1 MPVVPFIWLHSSL
14 NRGCLKITV
23 LDWMY
28 KTCTV
33 LCGPFKECPREILT
47 VCVTIPH
54 ITSIKGNC
62 PATCDMPFQ
71 WHPEGQ
77 LGKSYQCAGYLRMAR
92 LWSFSTC
99 HVWGSILT
107 TKRAGHGLCLKELRT
122 QQGRPRHQLA
132 TDHCPAINAKD
143 QPQLCWGSSHVKGY
157 TLQIWKHFTSVIIP
171 FIQLKKLRCRVAK
184 WLPQHHTTDRGIAWA
199 LTPGFL
205 TLRALFGFH
214 PQFYFSV
221 TKWDSF
227 FYSPATD
234 HLKGSCLSSLLENS
248 QFSKLKI

>member
-1 MPVVPFIWLHSSL
+1 MTPGGSAWEELPVCWVPEDGASL
-14 NRGCLKITV
+14 IIQYL
-23 LDWMY
+23 
-28 KTCTV
+28 
-33 LCGPFKECPREILT
+33 P
-47 VCVTIPH
+47 CV
-54 ITSIKGNC
+54 
-62 PATCDMPFQ
+62 
-71 WHPEGQ
+71 
-77 LGKSYQCAGYLRMAR
+77 R
-92 LWSFSTC
+92 LYTNDK
-99 HVWGSILT
+99 
-107 TKRAGHGLCLKELRT
+107 KRAGHGLCLKELRT

-143 QPQLCWGSSHVKGY
+143 QTQLCWGSSHVKGY

-205 TLRALFGFH
+205 TLRAVFGFH